1 MGPLSPSGPETA
13 FDVVKPDFESHV
25 EGKRPAESSNPV
37 TAETGGSGARG
48 ELRAPGGPGT
58 HLGKR
63 SEGGGEDRA
72 WPRAAPRPGTRRG
85 TRAALAQS
93 APCARVG
100 VLEMH
105 RLARRRHPRV
115 ALDTCETAVA
125 ASPDSRAG
133 VVTGAGTLLPK
144 PAVAGRAPCADKR
157 ARTGAAARAGTRTGP
172 TGRGGRASLGRF
184 TSGRPVR
191 GRAGPESSPR
201 ANERLLRGPL
211 GGLGFR
217 QATCREVKNTGV
229 LPTIKVG
236 KPLEL

>member
-37 TAETGGSGARG
+37 TVETGGSGARG

-63 SEGGGEDRA
+63 SEGGGEDCA

-93 APCARVG
+93 VPCARVG

-144 PAVAGRAPCADKR
+144 PAVAGRAPCADK
-157 ARTGAAARAGTRTGP
+157 
-172 TGRGGRASLGRF
+172 
-184 TSGRPVR
+184 
-191 GRAGPESSPR
+191 
-201 ANERLLRGPL
+201 
-211 GGLGFR
+211 
-217 QATCREVKNTGV
+217 
-229 LPTIKVG
+229 
-236 KPLEL
+236 

>member
-48 ELRAPGGPGT
+48 ELRAPGGPGSR
-58 HLGKR
+58 LGKR

-172 TGRGGRASLGRF
+172 TGRGVELLWGDLLPAAPSGGEQGRKA
-184 TSGRPVR
+184 
-191 GRAGPESSPR
+191 PR
-201 ANERLLRGPL
+201 ARTSVCSEVPSADSGFDRPRAERLKIPGCYQR
-211 GGLGFR
+211 
-217 QATCREVKNTGV
+217 
-229 LPTIKVG
+229 
-236 KPLEL
+236 